1 MTTSN
6 RTEISSK
13 TKMELKDGLT
23 NSDQKQSQNASASVK
38 PERKLTWTRDA
49 IDDYMTLE
57 AFISH
62 NGIDKAERL
71 RRYAKNRVT
80 LNEEVDEP
88 LPEWADRIMM
98 MGPLSFKARVRIVS
112 GHNDK
117 IKKFRKTKT
126 TKEQ

>member
-1 MTTSN
+1 MTTSS
-6 RTEISSK
+6 RTEVSSK
-13 TKMELKDGLT
+13 TKLESSDGQM
-23 NSDQKQSQNASASVK
+23 NSVQKQSPSVFASVK
-38 PERKLTWTRDA
+38 PERKLTWKHDA

-80 LNEEVDEP
+80 LDETVDEP

-112 GHNDK
+112 GHNEK

-126 TKEQ
+126 TKE

>member
-1 MTTSN
+1 MTTLN
-6 RTEISSK
+6 RTEISSE
-13 TKMELKDGLT
+13 TKMESKDGQMK
-23 NSDQKQSQNASASVK
+23 SEQKQSPNVSTGVR
-38 PERKLTWTRDA
+38 PERKLAWTRDA

-80 LNEEVDEP
+80 LNEEIDEP

>member
-1 MTTSN
+1 MTTLN
-6 RTEISSK
+6 RTEISSE
-13 TKMELKDGLT
+13 TKMESKDGQMK
-23 NSDQKQSQNASASVK
+23 SDQKQSPNVSTGVR
-38 PERKLTWTRDA
+38 PERKLAWTRDA

-80 LNEEVDEP
+80 LNEEIDEP

>member
-23 NSDQKQSQNASASVK
+23 NSGQKQSLNASVSVK

-88 LPEWADRIMM
+88 LPEWAERIMM

>member
-1 MTTSN
+1 MTTSS

-13 TKMELKDGLT
+13 TKMELKDGRT
-23 NSDQKQSQNASASVK
+23 NSGQKQSQNASTSVK
-38 PERKLTWTRDA
+38 PEKKLTWTRDA

-88 LPEWADRIMM
+88 LPEWAERIMM

>member
-1 MTTSN
+1 MTTLN
-6 RTEISSK
+6 RTEISSE
-13 TKMELKDGLT
+13 TKMESKDGQMK
-23 NSDQKQSQNASASVK
+23 SEQKQSPNVSTGVR

>member
-13 TKMELKDGLT
+13 TKMELKDGRT
-23 NSDQKQSQNASASVK
+23 NSEQRQSQNASAIVK

-88 LPEWADRIMM
+88 LPLWAERIMM

>member
-1 MTTSN
+1 MTTLN
-6 RTEISSK
+6 RTEISSE
-13 TKMELKDGLT
+13 TKMESKDGQMK
-23 NSDQKQSQNASASVK
+23 SEQKQSPNVSTGVR
-38 PERKLTWTRDA
+38 PERKLAWTRDA

>member
-13 TKMELKDGLT
+13 TKMELKDGRT
-23 NSDQKQSQNASASVK
+23 NSGQKQSPNVSVSVK

-88 LPEWADRIMM
+88 LPEWAERIMI

>member
-6 RTEISSK
+6 ITEISSK
-13 TKMELKDGLT
+13 TKMESKDGQLR
-23 NSDQKQSQNASASVK
+23 SEQKQSPDVSASVK
-38 PERKLTWTRDA
+38 PEKKLTWKHDS

>member
-13 TKMELKDGLT
+13 TKMELKDGRT
-23 NSDQKQSQNASASVK
+23 NSGQKQSPNASVSVK

-88 LPEWADRIMM
+88 LPEWAERIMM

>member
-23 NSDQKQSQNASASVK
+23 NSEQKQSQNALASVK
-38 PERKLTWTRDA
+38 QERKLTWTRDA

-88 LPEWADRIMM
+88 LPEWAERIMM

>member
-13 TKMELKDGLT
+13 TKMELKDGRT
-23 NSDQKQSQNASASVK
+23 NSGQKQSQNASASVK
-38 PERKLTWTRDA
+38 QERKLTWTRDA

-88 LPEWADRIMM
+88 LPEWAERIMM

>member
-23 NSDQKQSQNASASVK
+23 NSEQKHSQNALASVK
-38 PERKLTWTRDA
+38 QERKLTWTRDA

-88 LPEWADRIMM
+88 LPEWAERIMM